1 MRPWPPAGKRC
12 IEKKGPRS
20 WRGPHYSNAYS
31 SGRSEPAVQQ
41 PLDVVELE
49 LRPEALAEA
58 AAQLFQDAPRTLHV
72 DLARHLDRRVVAVV
86 APAQWPAERVGLVV
100 GARLTHASAGLTGAG
115 ARHHTLLLH
124 LLRQVLGA
132 AAQRF
137 ERTALRTD
145 RIVGIA
151 LAKLALRVTH
161 GLAGLAKLIALAL
174 LALLTLLALLLTL
187 LALLAEA
194 ALVELF
200 DQLVEPVA
208 QRLLLLRQVAHA
220 VLVALLALLA
230 LLTLLS
236 LLALLTALLAT
247 LTLLT
252 ALLPALILALLEGA
266 VTQLLLAL
274 DQLAQLIELIHHL
287 VVAIAILHLAGLGH
301 LQIVEH
307 RLQFLQ
313 QLAGGVLGAVASHLL
328 QAVDHVLEILRAKL
342 ALVRI
347 ERARELLR
355 IALRLLG
362 ERLQELV
369 ERGPQLIG
377 EPLDLLVGGAA
388 FERLAQLLLRL
399 PQGGLR
405 IGHAAVL
412 ERDRHVPH
420 AGDHVAQLIVV
431 LGVAQLPKDRAQA
444 AIDLALDVELLGRI
458 GERIERVEHARLRFT
473 VERQRAAQL
482 DQRARDRL
490 QERPLRQRQL
500 ERRARAFVAGLVA
513 GGERHDGV
521 GTGPRMLG
529 HILGGLPDAV
539 LGARLR
545 QHQRHI
551 RRLEQAAGGSDSA
564 LIAVLQLEVGLPADD
579 AIVVLD
585 LVGEL
590 QGTALL
596 SLGVLGERNRGRA
609 VRN

>member
-49 LRPEALAEA
+49 LRTEALAEA
-58 AAQLFQDAPRTLHV
+58 AAQLFQDSPRALHV
-72 DLARHLDRRVVAVV
+72 DLTRHLDRRVVAVV
-86 APAQWPAERVGLVV
+86 TPAQWPAERVGLVV
-100 GARLTHASAGLTGAG
+100 GARLTHPAAGLTGAG
-115 ARHHTLLLH
+115 ARHHALLLH
-124 LLRQVLGA
+124 LLCQVLGA
-132 AAQRF
+132 AAQRL
-137 ERTALRTD
+137 ERTTLRPD
-145 RIVGIA
+145 GIIGVA

-161 GLAGLAKLIALAL
+161 GLAGLAKLIALALLAL

-328 QAVDHVLEILRAKL
+328 QTVDHVLEILRPQL

-347 ERARELLR
+347 ERTRELLR

-444 AIDLALDVELLGRI
+444 AIDLALDVELLG
-458 GERIERVEHARLRFT
+458 
-473 VERQRAAQL
+473 
-482 DQRARDRL
+482 
-490 QERPLRQRQL
+490 
-500 ERRARAFVAGLVA
+500 
-513 GGERHDGV
+513 
-521 GTGPRMLG
+521 
-529 HILGGLPDAV
+529 
-539 LGARLR
+539 
-545 QHQRHI
+545 
-551 RRLEQAAGGSDSA
+551 
-564 LIAVLQLEVGLPADD
+564 
-579 AIVVLD
+579 
-585 LVGEL
+585 
-590 QGTALL
+590 
-596 SLGVLGERNRGRA
+596 
-609 VRN
+609 